1 MRQGECM
8 LGIKNQKRTTMKTS
22 KKILG
27 LLALAAFA
35 TACED
40 PFKPQMDPPSNPL
53 MGYKWV
59 NVWERVI
66 DGENTTSTNTFYFE
80 TDSTGKLVKEF
91 KAPGYR
97 NRNEDYVVYTF
108 EGDSGSIKCFDRDGI
123 NYNGTD
129 KITYERTKHELYW
142 WRWRTYDGR
151 RDSAMVLTRYS
162 L

>member
-1 MRQGECM
+1 MRQGERM

-35 TACED
+35 TACD
-40 PFKPQMDPPSNPL
+40 DQPQIDPPSNPL

-59 NVWERVI
+59 NVRERVI

-80 TDSTGKLVKEF
+80 TDSTGKLVIEF

-108 EGDSGSIKCFDRDGI
+108 EGDSGSINCFDRDGF
-123 NYNGTD
+123 NYSRN
-129 KITYERTKHELYW
+129 KITYDRTKHELYW
-142 WRWRTYDGR
+142 WIWRTYDGR

>member
-1 MRQGECM
+1 
-8 LGIKNQKRTTMKTS
+8 MKTI

-53 MGYKWV
+53 MGYKWE

-66 DGENTTSTNTFYFE
+66 DGENTTSTTTLYFE
-80 TDSTGKLVKEF
+80 TDSTGKRSRKFE
-91 KAPGYR
+91 APGHE
-97 NRNEDYVVYTF
+97 NHKVIDFVYTF
-108 EGDSGSIKCFDRDGI
+108 EGDSGTLAILNDFGHWD
-123 NYNGTD
+123 TD
-129 KITYERTKHELYW
+129 KITYDRTKHELYW